1 MKDKFDELLEE
12 LNLDDFDA
20 KDATYQVWVLGYDEN
35 EHITEF
41 EVMVNESKNAENMVE
56 YAKNY
61 VEEER
66 YENLKFPDE
75 VKYIEVLV
83 ETIVDLEDYDENV
96 GTLFSKIIKIK

>member
-35 EHITEF
+35 ENITDF
-41 EVMVNESKNAENMVE
+41 EVMVSESKDVESMVE
-56 YAKNY
+56 YATNY

-66 YENLKFPDE
+66 YGTMAFPDE

-83 ETIVDLEDYDENV
+83 ETVVDLEDYDENV
-96 GTLFSKIIKIK
+96 GTLFSKIVKIK